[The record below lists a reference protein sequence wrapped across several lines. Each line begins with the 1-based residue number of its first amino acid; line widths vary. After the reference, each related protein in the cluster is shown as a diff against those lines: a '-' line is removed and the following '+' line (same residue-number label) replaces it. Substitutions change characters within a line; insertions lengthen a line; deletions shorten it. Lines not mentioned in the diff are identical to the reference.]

1 MIPAKAIDFKA
12 IVIAIAGT
20 LSLDLLLSVVLTSA
34 FTGPGSPADL
44 SAQQIDALLSNT
56 RFLVWSLILGTV
68 STVIGGFLAARFAT
82 KVPYFHA
89 LIYGIFALIFGVLTS
104 GGLPLWYNAVGF
116 AIVLPAALLGGH
128 IAKRG
133 MPRF

>member
-1 MIPAKAIDFKA
+1 MKAIDFKA
-12 IVIAIAGT
+12 ILIAIAAT

-34 FTGPGSPADL
+34 FTGPGSVAALTGP
-44 SAQQIDALLSNT
+44 QIDALMSNQ
-56 RFLVWSLILGTV
+56 RFLVWSLILGTG
-68 STVIGGFLAARFAT
+68 STVVGGFLAARFAA

-89 LIYGIFALIFGVLTS
+89 LIYGIFALLFGVMTS
-104 GGLPLWYNAVGF
+104 SGLPLWYNAVGF
-116 AIVLPAALLGGH
+116 AVVIPAALIGGH